1 MVALGRGA
9 MMKSN
14 ARGFT
19 LIELVVVMSLVVL
32 LASAAVP
39 SWQQWLLR
47 SRRLEATTTLMRG
60 LLWSER
66 YRQAHGSLP
75 LPEAWPA
82 ELAASP
88 QGHYRIDWVLHDTG
102 LIAIEATP
110 IDQQTQDACGVLV
123 LWETGIRDIRPLN
136 TSNGMND
143 SPAQPSHPGTPNAA
157 SCWAG

>member
-1 MVALGRGA
+1 MN
-9 MMKSN
+9 SN

-47 SRRLEATTTLMRG
+47 SRRLEATTALMRG

-66 YRQAHGSLP
+66 YRQTHGSLP
-75 LPEAWPA
+75 LPVDWPL
-82 ELAASP
+82 ELAATP

-102 LIAIEATP
+102 IMALEATP
-110 IDQQTQDACGVLV
+110 VHQQVQDTCGVLV
-123 LWETGIRDIRPLN
+123 LWETGVRDIRPLN
-136 TSNGMND
+136 ASNGMQD
-143 SPAQPSHPGTPNAA
+143 SSSQTSYPNTPTAA